1 MSKPRFSTICKQAKE
16 LMEKI
21 PNMHQNIKNMIENYP
36 KAAEIFFAEGR
47 RPADLGIRL
56 PGMVAQATSVDMPD
70 EQIIEVR
77 HNGQVFLND
86 KEYDKP
92 SSQDLPELQRV
103 LRSYKAASE
112 ASGNQALVTIWAED
126 DTEHQRVIDVMNA
139 CAAAKIKDVSFAGG
153 N

>member
-1 MSKPRFSTICKQAKE
+1 MKLKLPEEEEPELSISPLIDMTFLLLIYFICTCTLITPE
-16 LMEKI
+16 
-21 PNMHQNIKNMIENYP
+21 
-36 KAAEIFFAEGR
+36 
-47 RPADLGIRL
+47 ADLGIRL
-56 PGMVAQATSVDMPD
+56 PGMVAQATTVDMPD

-139 CAAAKIKDVSFAGG
+139 CAAAKIKDGSFAGG

>member
-1 MSKPRFSTICKQAKE
+1 MTLKLPEEEEPELSISPLIDMTFLLLIYFICTCTP
-16 LMEKI
+16 I
-21 PNMHQNIKNMIENYP
+21 PPE
-36 KAAEIFFAEGR
+36 
-47 RPADLGIRL
+47 ADLGIRL
-56 PGMVAQATSVDMPD
+56 PGMVAQATTVDMPD